1 VTRLRALSAVA
12 GAGVIAL
19 ALALAGPALGRHHRP
34 HRPPKPLPRALSV
47 DEKEWS
53 LTPSQKVLHAGTVTF
68 HDYNRG
74 MDPHNLEVIGPSG
87 PVQTISVAPGTSGT
101 LTAHLPPGTYH
112 LVCSLYAG
120 TPQSHEALGM
130 HAVITVR

>member
-1 VTRLRALSAVA
+1 MGGAVA
-12 GAGVIAL
+12 VAAAVTLALAL
-19 ALALAGPALGRHHRP
+19 ALALAGPAIGRRHHP
-34 HRPPKPLPRALSV
+34 HKPPKPLPRALSV

-53 LTPSQKVLHAGTVTF
+53 LTPSQKVVHAGVVTF

-74 MDPHNLEVIGPSG
+74 MDPHNLQVIGPNG

-101 LTAHLPPGTYH
+101 LAANLPPGTYH